1 MKKNIMLVML
11 GITISLA
18 AISQSVK
25 VPTAV
30 KSAFKAKFPTATNVK
45 WGKENAKEFEANFKL
60 NATTMSASFDAKG
73 NWTETETQIA
83 ATALPDPVTTA
94 IKNKYPGAVIT
105 KGDKIERP
113 SKTLY
118 EANVKV
124 NNKKMEVI
132 LTPEGTFTKS

>member
-1 MKKNIMLVML
+1 MKKNIVLMML
-11 GITISLA
+11 GFTVSLA
-18 AISQSVK
+18 AISQSIK

-30 KSAFKAKFPTATNVK
+30 KNAFKAKFPTATNVK
-45 WGKENAKEFEANFKL
+45 WGKENAKEFEADFKL
-60 NATTMSASFDAKG
+60 NGTTMSANFDSKG
-73 NWTETETQIA
+73 NWTETETQITT
-83 ATALPDPVTTA
+83 TALPDAVTTA
-94 IKNKYPGAVIT
+94 IKTKYPGSVIT

-118 EANVKV
+118 EADVKV